1 MSRRRTVVGGG
12 HHHVRTRARVPGP
25 RRRGSPCPPRDPQP
39 DVVRRAGPAARP
51 LRVRP
56 RRGAFRAHGR
66 PAGGRPRPRRRRRCD
81 RGRRAICAQPRD
93 VVPDAGRDGA
103 LHPRPERAPDGPLPA
118 ARCRASGRGGR
129 RSGGGRRSRRVDW
142 AGARR
147 RRSTRRHRAVAAID
161 LAVPAG
167 RVFGFLGPNGSG
179 KATTIRLLL
188 GLLRPTA
195 GEARLLGEPAG
206 PGAAVV
212 ARVGAL
218 VERPAFYPY
227 LSAAENLLVFGVTAG
242 LAEGPLRARVPTLL
256 ARVGLADVGE
266 RGVGGFSTGMRQR
279 LALALALLREP
290 ELLVLDEPTNGLD
303 PAGVV
308 EVRQLIAALAQDGIT
323 VFLSTHVLTEV
334 EQLCTD
340 VAVLVRGRMVAQGP
354 TRALLGG
361 GADIRI

>member
-1 MSRRRTVVGGG
+1 MEPAIETRGLTRTF
-12 HHHVRTRARVPGP
+12 GP
-25 RRRGSPCPPRDPQP
+25 
-39 DVVRRAGPAARP
+39 V
-51 LRVRP
+51 
-56 RRGAFRAHGR
+56 
-66 PAGGRPRPRRRRRCD
+66 
-81 RGRRAICAQPRD
+81 
-93 VVPDAGRDGA
+93 
-103 LHPRPERAPDGPLPA
+103 
-118 ARCRASGRGGR
+118 
-129 RSGGGRRSRRVDW
+129 
-142 AGARR
+142 
-147 RRSTRRHRAVAAID
+147 RAVDAID
-161 LAVPAG
+161 LVVPAR

-179 KATTIRLLL
+179 KTTTIRLLL

-206 PGAAVV
+206 PRAPVV

-340 VAVLVRGRMVAQGP
+340 VAVLVRGRIVAQRP
-354 TRALLGG
+354 TRELLGD
-361 GADIRI
+361 GAGIRVRFDAPDQAATAAAALRSAGFVVRDEAPTPVAPGTLATLVVDAPPEAGSHVARLLAGRDLYPAELAPIRPTLEAAFLELTRDPDGSRPPVAGARAPSMGER